1 MEINSEV
8 IKKTSDEDLVDIM
21 LELNKRSDQE
31 YQNDKSAYE
40 QTRVL
45 VKEIGRELHRRGG
58 EKLLRNILMIAGSE
72 GLNEEFFDREWSG
85 IGSWL
90 G

>member
-1 MEINSEV
+1 MEINSDL
-8 IKKTSDEDLVDIM
+8 IKETSDEDLIDFM
-21 LELNKRSDQE
+21 LELDSRSDQE

-40 QTRVL
+40 QTREL
-45 VKEIGRELHRRGG
+45 VKEIGRELDRRGG
-58 EKLLRNILMIAGSE
+58 EKLMRNVLMIAGAE

>member
-1 MEINSEV
+1 MEINSDL
-8 IKKTSDEDLVDIM
+8 IKETSDEDLIDFM
-21 LELNKRSDQE
+21 LELDKRSDQE

-40 QTRVL
+40 KTREL
-45 VKEIGRELHRRGG
+45 IKEIGRELHCRGG
-58 EKLLRNILMIAGSE
+58 EKLMRNILLIAGSE
-72 GLNEEFFDREWSG
+72 GCNTDFIEREWSG

>member
-8 IKKTSDEDLVDIM
+8 IRKTSDEDMIDIM
-21 LELNKRSDQE
+21 LELDKRSDQE

-58 EKLLRNILMIAGSE
+58 EKLMRNILMIAGSE